1 MVPLPTPLIFSR
13 PATGST
19 PQRVDFSLHLSGTDN
34 LANLINAQSTAIQEP
49 IPRHQGETAFFQK
62 FKNPVAAV
70 FRVLLRIAGADLHQ
84 PLLVIDFVGANRGG
98 DNNRDPQTAV
108 EREFR
113 GFGP

>member
-19 PQRVDFSLHLSGTDN
+19 PQRVDFSHHLSGTDN
-34 LANLINAQSTAIQEP
+34 LGNFINAQSTAVQEP
-49 IPRHQGETAFFQK
+49 IPRHQGQTAFFPRWIT
-62 FKNPVAAV
+62 PVPAV
-70 FRVLLRIAGADLHQ
+70 LWAVSRIAGADL
-84 PLLVIDFVGANRGG
+84 PPSRRVIDLAGAKRGG
-98 DNNRDPQTAV
+98 HKSRDPQTAV